1 MKWNQYNIRPFTE
14 SDIKNRELVLKML
27 KYEDEII
34 HGDIGK
40 SIYENES
47 YEHFSSLET
56 MYIMHRITLNAFGF
70 KTNDD
75 DIQNYRKIFKNYY
88 NSPTDYDKEVIE
100 SVTYM
105 RENKCIYYTGKNYE
119 VGDVFENVEL
129 YDLTGKNKVNL
140 FDKINPKDNYTIV
153 GAFSNS

>member
-1 MKWNQYNIRPFTE
+1 
-14 SDIKNRELVLKML
+14 
-27 KYEDEII
+27 
-34 HGDIGK
+34 
-40 SIYENES
+40 
-47 YEHFSSLET
+47 
-56 MYIMHRITLNAFGF
+56 MHRITLNAFGF
-70 KTNDD
+70 KTNDE

-105 RENKCIYYTGKNYE
+105 RENKCIYYTGKNYD
-119 VGDVFENVEL
+119 VGESYENVEL
-129 YDLTGKNKVNL
+129 YELNGKHKVNL

>member
-1 MKWNQYNIRPFTE
+1 MKWNQYNIRPFIDD
-14 SDIKNRELVLKML
+14 DIKNRDLILKML

-40 SIYENES
+40 SLYDNES
-47 YEHFSSLET
+47 YEHYSSLET
-56 MYIMHRITLNAFGF
+56 TYVIHRMTLNAFGF

-75 DIQNYRKIFKNYY
+75 DIQNYRKIFKFYY

-105 RENKCIYYTGKNYE
+105 RENKCIYYTAKNY
-119 VGDVFENVEL
+119 DIDDTFENIEL

-140 FDKINPKDNYTIV
+140 FDKIDLKDNYTIV

>member
-34 HGDIGK
+34 HSDLGK

-88 NSPTDYDKEVIE
+88 NSPIDYDKEVIE

-105 RENKCIYYTGKNYE
+105 RENKCIYYTGKNYNID
-119 VGDVFENVEL
+119 DVFENVEL

-140 FDKINPKDNYTIV
+140 FDKINLKDNYTIV

>member
-1 MKWNQYNIRPFTE
+1 MKWNHHNILPFTV

-34 HGDIGK
+34 HGDVGK

-56 MYIMHRITLNAFGF
+56 IYVMHRITLNAFGF

-105 RENKCIYYTGKNYE
+105 RENKCIYYTGKNYNVE
-119 VGDVFENVEL
+119 DLFENVEL
-129 YDLTGKNKVNL
+129 YDLTGKNKINL
-140 FDKINPKDNYTIV
+140 FDKINSDDNYTII
-153 GAFSNS
+153 GTFSNS

>member
-1 MKWNQYNIRPFTE
+1 MKWNQYNIRPFIDD
-14 SDIKNRELVLKML
+14 DIKNRDLILKML

-40 SIYENES
+40 SLYDNES
-47 YEHFSSLET
+47 YEHYSSLET
-56 MYIMHRITLNAFGF
+56 TYVIHIMTLNAFGF

-75 DIQNYRKIFKNYY
+75 DIQNYRKIFKFYY

-105 RENKCIYYTGKNYE
+105 RENKCIYYTAKNY
-119 VGDVFENVEL
+119 DIDDTFENIEL

-140 FDKINPKDNYTIV
+140 FDKIDLKDNYTIV

>member
-56 MYIMHRITLNAFGF
+56 IYVMHRITLNAFGF

-105 RENKCIYYTGKNYE
+105 RENKCIYYTGKNYNVE
-119 VGDVFENVEL
+119 DLFENVEL
-129 YDLTGKNKVNL
+129 YDLTGKNKINL
-140 FDKINPKDNYTIV
+140 FDKINSDDNYTIV
-153 GAFSNS
+153 GTFSNS

>member
-1 MKWNQYNIRPFTE
+1 MKWNHHNILPFTV

-34 HGDIGK
+34 HGDVGK

-56 MYIMHRITLNAFGF
+56 IYVMHRITLNAFGF

-105 RENKCIYYTGKNYE
+105 RENKCIYYTGKNYNVE
-119 VGDVFENVEL
+119 DLFENVEL
-129 YDLTGKNKVNL
+129 YDLTGKNKINL
-140 FDKINPKDNYTIV
+140 FDKINSDDNYTIV
-153 GAFSNS
+153 GTFSNS